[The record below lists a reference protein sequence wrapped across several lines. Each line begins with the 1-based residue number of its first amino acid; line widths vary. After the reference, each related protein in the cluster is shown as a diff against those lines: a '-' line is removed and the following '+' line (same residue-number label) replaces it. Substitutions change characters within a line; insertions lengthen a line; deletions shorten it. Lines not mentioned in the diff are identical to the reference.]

1 MTKIVTVFRSRVR
14 KETLS
19 DYVPL
24 ATRMSE
30 LATKMPGYLSHKGFV
45 ADDGERVTIVEFESE
60 EAHRAWAQHAEHVE
74 AKKKGRS
81 TFYAEYKI
89 QICVVQR
96 ESEFKRK

>member
-1 MTKIVTVFRSRVR
+1 MKIVTVFRSRVR
-14 KETLS
+14 KEVL
-19 DYVPL
+19 DEYVPL

-60 EAHRAWAQHAEHVE
+60 EAHRAWARHAEHVE

-81 TFYAEYKI
+81 TFYSEYKI
-89 QICVVQR
+89 QICKLER
-96 ESEFKRK
+96 ESVFKR